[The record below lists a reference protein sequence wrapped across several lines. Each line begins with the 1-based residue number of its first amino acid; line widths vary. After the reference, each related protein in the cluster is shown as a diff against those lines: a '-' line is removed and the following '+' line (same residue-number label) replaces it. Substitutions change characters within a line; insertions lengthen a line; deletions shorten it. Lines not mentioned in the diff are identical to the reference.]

1 MSGRKAS
8 GCEMNLEVNA
18 PVVDYMPIGTNL
30 KSRGKVI
37 SAPTAGALWKERK
50 TMRMIDGDAVLA
62 TLRLIDRK
70 HADPNNAD
78 EHFINGIET
87 AIEVIENTA
96 SAWHL
101 VKSREDLPKYGIP
114 VIVEYDKGVTV
125 AILDDAWVK
134 NQPMW
139 YVNNEPI
146 GMWCAVNRWMEI
158 PK

>member
-1 MSGRKAS
+1 
-8 GCEMNLEVNA
+8 
-18 PVVDYMPIGTNL
+18 
-30 KSRGKVI
+30 
-37 SAPTAGALWKERK
+37 
-50 TMRMIDGDAVLA
+50 MRLIDADAVLDI
-62 TLRLIDRK
+62 LRNFDRK
-70 HADPNNAD
+70 HADPDNAD

>member
-1 MSGRKAS
+1 
-8 GCEMNLEVNA
+8 
-18 PVVDYMPIGTNL
+18 MPRL
-30 KSRGKVI
+30 
-37 SAPTAGALWKERK
+37 
-50 TMRMIDGDAVLA
+50 IDADVALA
-62 TLRLIDRK
+62 TLWLIDRQ
-70 HADPNNAD
+70 HADLENAD
-78 EHFINGIET
+78 EHFLNGIET

-96 SAWHL
+96 SVWHI

-146 GMWCAVNRWMEI
+146 GMWCAVDRWMEI

>member
-1 MSGRKAS
+1 MRY
-8 GCEMNLEVNA
+8 VNA
-18 PVVDYMPIGTNL
+18 DTI
-30 KSRGKVI
+30 
-37 SAPTAGALWKERK
+37 
-50 TMRMIDGDAVLA
+50 LA
-62 TLRLIDRK
+62 TLRLIDRQ
-70 HADPNNAD
+70 HADPENAD
-78 EHFINGIET
+78 EHFVNGIET

-96 SAWHL
+96 SVWHI
-101 VKSREDLPKYGIP
+101 VASREDLPKYGIP

-146 GMWCAVNRWMEI
+146 GMWCAVDRWMEI

>member
-1 MSGRKAS
+1 MR
-8 GCEMNLEVNA
+8 LINA
-18 PVVDYMPIGTNL
+18 
-30 KSRGKVI
+30 
-37 SAPTAGALWKERK
+37 
-50 TMRMIDGDAVLA
+50 DAVLS
-62 TLRLIDRK
+62 TLRLIDRQ
-70 HADPNNAD
+70 HADLENAD
-78 EHFINGIET
+78 EHFVNGIET

-96 SAWHL
+96 SVWHK

-146 GMWCAVNRWMEI
+146 GMWRAVDRWMEI